1 MEKIKLSVCG
11 LLVCNEHFLIVK
23 RSETDNFLPNCWEF
37 PGGSVETSETI
48 LEALTRELKEE
59 IGLDISTKSAKLI
72 GISEDYMNNG
82 ARYLQLNYR
91 IILSKEPTIK
101 LSSEHVA
108 YDWTDAQDA
117 RLDSFLKDII
127 KQNQK

>member
-108 YDWTDAQDA
+108 YDWIDAQDS
-117 RLDSFLKDII
+117 RLDSFLQDII
-127 KQNQK
+127 KQNQ

>member
-11 LLVCNEHFLIVK
+11 LVIYSERFLIVK
-23 RSETDNFLPNCWEF
+23 RSETDDFLPNSWEF

-48 LEALTRELKEE
+48 PEALMRELQEE
-59 IGLDISTKSAKLI
+59 IGLDMSTARAELI
-72 GISEDYMNNG
+72 GISEEYMDNG

-91 IILSKEPTIK
+91 IALSKKPVIK